1 MNTLRSRVMAAIA
14 GLLALLVLAL
24 WLLRAGPLPPERA
37 VNPPPPALAVP
48 AASLPVAPA
57 PVPAPA
63 SDAAPPWSAP
73 PLSPPVTPRSG
84 GAPAALTAA
93 QAKSAALQSI
103 QRQLTEL
110 VASGQSAD
118 PKKID
123 ELLGEVERVQGSSS
137 MGGVRIDVLRQN
149 LALAAQMQ
157 ALAADIQQIAG
168 HGAQADPAQLQAKMA
183 RLVELQAQMR
193 TDVLAAPVAAP
204 AAVGQ

>member
-24 WLLRAGPLPPERA
+24 WLLRAGPVPPERA
-37 VNPPPPALAVP
+37 ANPPPPALAVP
-48 AASLPVAPA
+48 AASLPVAPT
-57 PVPAPA
+57 PTPAG
-63 SDAAPPWSAP
+63 DAAPPWSAP
-73 PLSPPVTPRSG
+73 PLSPPVTPRSVG
-84 GAPAALTAA
+84 TTTSLTAA

-103 QRQLTEL
+103 QRQLTDL
-110 VASGQSAD
+110 VASGQGAD

-123 ELLGEVERVQGSSS
+123 QLLGEVERVQGSSS

-157 ALAADIQQIAG
+157 ALAADIQHVAG
-168 HGAQADPAQLQAKMA
+168 QGAQADPAQLQAKMA
-183 RLVELQAQMR
+183 RLIELQAQMR

-204 AAVGQ
+204 PPPVGQ